1 MSDSK
6 LPQVVFGI
14 PYGPDI
20 RKLEEAYPNPE
31 EDQVIKSEE
40 FEKVIRVPQKTSRF
54 YGVINTWRRRLR
66 ADRNI
71 DSEWVQGV
79 GVKILNPADR
89 LKLSEGNIKQG
100 IRHTGR
106 AFRRLGVVPRERL
119 DAMGQARYDHA
130 VQVASKLTVAGREA
144 KKELA
149 IDLAP
154 IKSLPKPKL
163 VVNE

>member
-1 MSDSK
+1 MK
-6 LPQVVFGI
+6 LPQVVNGI

-31 EDQVIKSEE
+31 EDQVFTHKELEALLRIEQKSQ
-40 FEKVIRVPQKTSRF
+40 RY
-54 YGVINTWRRRLR
+54 YGVINSWRRRLR
-66 ADRNI
+66 NERNI
-71 DSEWVQGV
+71 DSEWVHGV

-89 LKLSEGNIKQG
+89 LKVSEGNIKQG

-106 AFRRLGVVPRERL
+106 AFRRLAITPRERL
-119 DAMGQARYDHA
+119 DAVGQQRYDHQL
-130 VQVASKLTVAGREA
+130 QVGAKLTAAMNDA

-154 IKSLPKPKL
+154 VRSLPKPKL

>member
-1 MSDSK
+1 MSK
-6 LPQVVFGI
+6 LPLVVNGI

-20 RKLEEAYPNPE
+20 RKLEESFPNPQ
-31 EDQVIKSEE
+31 EDQVITSDD
-40 FEKVIRVPQKTSRF
+40 FEKIIRVEQKTGRF
-54 YGVINTWRRRLR
+54 YGVINAWRRRMR
-66 ADRNI
+66 AERNI

-89 LKLSEGNIKQG
+89 LKVSEGDIKHG
-100 IRHTGR
+100 IRKTGR
-106 AFRRLGVVPRERL
+106 AYRRLAVTPRERL
-119 DAMGQARYDHA
+119 DTVGQQRYDHQL
-130 VQVASKLTVAGREA
+130 QVASKLIIAGREA

>member
-1 MSDSK
+1 MSK
-6 LPQVVFGI
+6 LPQVVSGI

-20 RKLEEAYPNPE
+20 RKLEETYPNPE
-31 EDQVIKSEE
+31 EDQVIKHED
-40 FEKVIRVPQKTSRF
+40 FETIIRTPQKTARY
-54 YGVINTWRRRLR
+54 YGVINAWRRRLR

-71 DSEWVQGV
+71 DSEWIQGV
-79 GVKILNPADR
+79 GVRILNPADR
-89 LKLSEGNIKQG
+89 LKVSEFNIKQG

-106 AFRRLGVVPRERL
+106 AFRRLAVTPRERL
-119 DAMGQARYDHA
+119 DAVGQQRYDH
-130 VQVASKLTVAGREA
+130 QLTVGAKLIQAGREA

-154 IKSLPKPKL
+154 VKSLPKPKL

>member
-1 MSDSK
+1 MSH
-6 LPQVVFGI
+6 LPVVVAGI

-20 RKLEEAYPNPE
+20 RKLDETFPNPQ
-31 EDQVIKSEE
+31 EDQIIKSED
-40 FEKVIRVPQKTSRF
+40 FEKIIRTPQHTQRF
-54 YGVINTWRRRLR
+54 YGVINAWRRRLR

-71 DSEWVQGV
+71 DSEWVRGV

-89 LKLSEGNIKQG
+89 LKVSEGNIKHG
-100 IRHTGR
+100 IRKTNR
-106 AFRRLGVVPRERL
+106 AYRRLAVTPRDRL
-119 DAMGQARYDHA
+119 DAVGQQRYDHQL
-130 VQVASKLTVAGREA
+130 QVAAKLIAAGREA

-154 IKSLPKPKL
+154 VKSLPKPKL

>member
-1 MSDSK
+1 MSK
-6 LPQVVFGI
+6 LPVVVAGI

-20 RKLEEAYPNPE
+20 RKLEEAFPNPQ

-40 FEKVIRVPQKTSRF
+40 FEKIIRVEQKTSRF
-54 YGVINTWRRRLR
+54 YGVINAWRRRLR
-66 ADRNI
+66 NERNI
-71 DSEWVQGV
+71 DSEWVPSV

-89 LKLSEGNIKQG
+89 LKVSETNIKHG
-100 IRHTGR
+100 IRKTNR
-106 AFRRLGVVPRERL
+106 AYRRLAITPRERL
-119 DAMGQARYDHA
+119 DEVGQQRYDHQM
-130 VQVASKLTVAGREA
+130 QVAAKLVSAGREA

-154 IKSLPKPKL
+154 VKSLPKPKL

>member
-1 MSDSK
+1 MK
-6 LPQVVFGI
+6 PTQLVNGI
-14 PYGPDI
+14 PYGPDV
-20 RKLEEAYPNPE
+20 RKLEETFPSPE
-31 EDQVIKSEE
+31 EDQIIKHEE
-40 FEKVIRVPQKTSRF
+40 FEKVIRTPAKTARF

-66 ADRNI
+66 TDRNI
-71 DSEWVQGV
+71 DTEWVQGV

-89 LKLSEGNIKQG
+89 LKVSEGNIKQG

-119 DAMGQARYDHA
+119 DSVGQARYDHA
-130 VQVASKLTVAGREA
+130 IQVASKLTIAGREA

-154 IKSLPKPKL
+154 VKSLPKPKL

>member
-1 MSDSK
+1 MK
-6 LPQVVFGI
+6 PAILVNGI

-20 RKLEEAYPNPE
+20 RRLEETYPSPQ
-31 EDQVIKSEE
+31 EDQIITSDE
-40 FEKVIRVPQKTSRF
+40 FEKLLRIPQKTSRF
-54 YGVINTWRRRLR
+54 YGVINAWRRRLR

-71 DSEWVQGV
+71 DSEWVPSV

-89 LKLSEGNIKQG
+89 LKVSEGNIKHG
-100 IRHTGR
+100 IRKTSR
-106 AFRRLGVVPRERL
+106 AYRRLAITPRERL
-119 DAMGQARYDHA
+119 DEVGQQRYDH
-130 VQVASKLTVAGREA
+130 QMLVAAKLVAAGRDA

-154 IKSLPKPKL
+154 VKSLPKPKL

>member
-1 MSDSK
+1 MKS
-6 LPQVVFGI
+6 PRVVAGI

-20 RKLEEAYPNPE
+20 RKLEETFPNPQ

-40 FEKVIRVPQKTSRF
+40 LEKIIRVPQKTGRF
-54 YGVINTWRRRLR
+54 YGVINAWRRRLR
-66 ADRNI
+66 NERNI

-89 LKLSEGNIKQG
+89 LKVSEGNIKQG
-100 IRHTGR
+100 IRRTGR
-106 AFRRLGVVPRERL
+106 AFKRLGIVPRERL
-119 DAMGQARYDHA
+119 DAVGQQRYDHA
-130 VQVASKLTVAGREA
+130 LQVASKLIIAGRDA

-154 IKSLPKPKL
+154 VKSLPKPKL